1 MHEGPAEREI
11 TMRTEL
17 RFPAVQVISA
27 QPSSEA

>member
-17 RFPAVQVISA
+17 RFPAEQVIS